1 MKEQDK
7 EKNYEDIINLPHH
20 VSPVHPS
27 MPLSDR
33 AAQFAPFA
41 ALTGYGDVIKE
52 TARQTDRK
60 PELTEEE
67 KQELDYKLQMAV
79 SLPGEKPAVTITYFV
94 PDKKKAG
101 GYRQR
106 NTYYGEGR
114 ADKSGYGS
122 GYYSECRLDL
132 KDVILSVRSVGYRI
146 DEGMFYRKM
155 TGKD

>member
-1 MKEQDK
+1 MKKQDK

-20 VSPVHPS
+20 VSPVHPP

-106 NTYYGEGR
+106 NTCYGEGR
-114 ADKSGYGS
+114 TDKSGYGS

-132 KDVILSVRSVGYRI
+132 KDGILSVRSVGYRI
-146 DEGMFYRKM
+146 DEEMFYRKM

>member
-1 MKEQDK
+1 MKEQNK

-20 VSPVHPS
+20 VSPIHPP

-41 ALTGYGDVIKE
+41 ALTGYGEVIKE

-106 NTYYGEGR
+106 NTCYGEGR
-114 ADKSGYGS
+114 TDKSGYGS

-132 KDVILSVRSVGYRI
+132 KDVILSVRSVGYWI
-146 DEGMFYRKM
+146 DEEMFCRKM

>member
-1 MKEQDK
+1 MKKQDK
-7 EKNYEDIINLPHH
+7 KKNYEDIINLPHY
-20 VSPVHPS
+20 VSPVHPP

-106 NTYYGEGR
+106 NTCYGEGR
-114 ADKSGYGS
+114 TDKSGYGS
-122 GYYSECRLDL
+122 RYYSECRLDL
-132 KDVILSVRSVGYRI
+132 KDGILSVRPVGYRI
-146 DEGMFYRKM
+146 DEEMFYRKM

>member
-20 VSPVHPS
+20 VSPVHPP

-101 GYRQR
+101 GSCRRVQGR
-106 NTYYGEGR
+106 IRKADTDRGILIMERGEHINLDMVVDITVS
-114 ADKSGYGS
+114 ADW
-122 GYYSECRLDL
+122 
-132 KDVILSVRSVGYRI
+132 I
-146 DEGMFYRKM
+146 
-155 TGKD
+155 

>member
-1 MKEQDK
+1 MKKQDK

-20 VSPVHPS
+20 VSPVHPP

-101 GYRQR
+101 GS
-106 NTYYGEGR
+106 
-114 ADKSGYGS
+114 SGYRAGS
-122 GYYSECRLDL
+122 ERPIQTEEYLLWREESR
-132 KDVILSVRSVGYRI
+132 
-146 DEGMFYRKM
+146 
-155 TGKD
+155 

>member
-1 MKEQDK
+1 MKKQDK

-20 VSPVHPS
+20 VSPVHPP

-106 NTYYGEGR
+106 NTCYGEGR
-114 ADKSGYGS
+114 TDKSGYGS

-132 KDVILSVRSVGYRI
+132 KDGILSVRSVGYWI
-146 DEGMFYRKM
+146 DEEMFYRKM